1 MGNGRQRVW
10 QHRDRRLAAGLLLL
24 WLLAL
29 SLALVGLGGVP
40 LVDWDE
46 GIVARV
52 ALETSQAPW
61 PDKLWPTY
69 WGEPYLNKPPLI
81 HWLIAACIQLWR
93 LFSPAATSPL
103 SNPISSAIAATV
115 LPPEWVLR
123 LGPALVSSLIV
134 PLLGLI
140 QWRLRPGER
149 TTALATAAI
158 ALSLMPLARQ
168 GHRVMLDGSQLVAI
182 ALLWWALLG
191 TMGSWRRVLL
201 WGTLAGLAGS
211 ALLLLKAPTA
221 LPVLITALALRALER
236 DLRPRQW
243 LLLLLALGA
252 GLAPGLAWHLGHW
265 LVRGDGALQMWL
277 GQGYARIGTA
287 IEGHRDGPW
296 SAALE
301 MLEGGWPWL
310 PCWSFGLALAW
321 RGRRHRAGLWCL
333 GLTLAMSLM
342 VLPLR
347 TQLPW
352 YSLLLWPPFA
362 LVCGP
367 VLAWL
372 LDRRRLPPGAGWL
385 ARLPDFWGLLGGL
398 VLAAALASLVGLI
411 PPLRPAATIAL
422 VFGTALVAGGWLLAR
437 PVLVQRQL
445 GGLVLVLGTW
455 LALLLLLA
463 SPLWLWELQERWPV
477 PRLAGLLA
485 EQGSAEVRLWQEAER
500 PSLNWYAGRRLR
512 SEDHLDLAPGQK
524 ILLLSL
530 KPPQAVDLR
539 CAALARPA
547 PLTLYSCGLDM
558 GPLQSQPPVPPHPR

>member
-1 MGNGRQRVW
+1 MGSGRQQVW
-10 QHRDRRLAAGLLLL
+10 QHRDRRLAPGLLLL

-29 SLALVGLGGVP
+29 ILALIGLGGVP

-52 ALETSQAPW
+52 ALDTSRSPW
-61 PDKLWPTY
+61 PERLWPTY
-69 WGEPYLNKPPLI
+69 WGEPYLNKPPAI
-81 HWLIAACIQLWR
+81 HLLIAASIQLWHQ
-93 LFSPAATSPL
+93 LSPAA
-103 SNPISSAIAATV
+103 SAAE

-123 LGPALVSSLIV
+123 IGPALLSSLIV

-149 TTALATAAI
+149 RTALASAAI
-158 ALSLMPLARQ
+158 ALTLMPLARH
-168 GHRVMLDGSQLVAI
+168 GHRVMLDGTQLVAI
-182 ALLWWALLG
+182 ALVWWALLG
-191 TMGSWRRVLL
+191 SMGGWRRILL

-221 LPVLITALALRALER
+221 LPVLGTALALRALER

-243 LLLLLALGA
+243 LLLALALVA
-252 GLAPGLAWHLGHW
+252 GLVPGLAWHLGHW
-265 LVRGDGALQMWL
+265 LVRGDDALQMWL

-296 SAALE
+296 TAALE

-310 PCWSFGLALAW
+310 PCWPFGLALAW
-321 RGRRHRAGLWCL
+321 RARRSRAGLWCL

-352 YSLLLWPPFA
+352 YTLLLWPPFA
-362 LVCGP
+362 LVCAP

-372 LDRRRLPPGAGWL
+372 LDRRQQDRPPGAGWL
-385 ARLPDFWGLLGGL
+385 ARLPRFWSLLG
-398 VLAAALASLVGLI
+398 VVVVAAALVSLLGML
-411 PPLRPAATIAL
+411 PPLRPAAAIAL
-422 VFGTALVAGGWLLAR
+422 VFGNALMAGGWLLDR
-437 PVLVQRQL
+437 PVQRQRHW

-463 SPLWLWELQERWPV
+463 SPLWLWELHERWPV
-477 PRLAGLLA
+477 PRLAAVLTNQEA
-485 EQGSAEVRLWQEAER
+485 AEVRLWQEAER

-512 SEDHLDLAPGQK
+512 REDHLDLAPGQT

-530 KPPQAVDLR
+530 KQPQAPDLR
-539 CAALARPA
+539 CQALARET
-547 PLTLYSCGLDM
+547 PLTLYRCGLV
-558 GPLQSQPPVPPHPR
+558 GGRLQSPPP